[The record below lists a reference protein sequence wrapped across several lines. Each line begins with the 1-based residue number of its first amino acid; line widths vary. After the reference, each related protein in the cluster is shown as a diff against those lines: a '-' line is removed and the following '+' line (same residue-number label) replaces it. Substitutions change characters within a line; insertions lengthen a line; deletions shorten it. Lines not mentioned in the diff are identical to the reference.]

1 MAQFYTKERSVQGA
15 SPQIYDDS
23 QRILTE
29 AENIIESMRAVSS
42 IEEQQN
48 ATLINNL
55 RAHRQRE
62 KELNTRN
69 HQMLMDNMKQVA
81 EAQQRKDQIAL
92 NNKNLKRQEDIA
104 QDQRTMQTLAT
115 LSQAAGKY
123 AGAMVEDGIKQE
135 TEKARLEATTSQ
147 ELNPQ
152 ATAGQAL
159 GLSAHLNED
168 ARVEQAQA
176 TAASLA
182 QKSGKDLNFIQR
194 LFISPDRVQRIRQQV
209 FAGEMA
215 KKIATRGFLE
225 DHIRQNPDETV
236 TFTDPFTQETKTTT
250 LGQVLTRDGIQS
262 SEVLNRI
269 YSEVAHKLMAP
280 FKGEADPILFQEAD
294 ETVRNFINT
303 RSLQFGEK
311 LSRDAILE
319 NEKLRI
325 KDILLADSPEKMA
338 TNVITFTD
346 QAGLSPFTDRGT
358 ALNQVTNDIL
368 PNTPSPINFAEAM
381 GEREFRHMPG
391 IKIKDTPFG
400 RNLLR
405 EAKRLQTQK
414 DTDYIAEQDAIG
426 SKAGNDLFK
435 ASFGNDRLFD
445 IAEYNASYNAVREK
459 EENGTITFEAARK
472 AENILDSKYE
482 TFSDSKLANELIADL
497 SERQELTQESLD
509 SAFQAGH
516 IDRELYDSETKKI
529 KALDKVTLPNG
540 LRYSQKT
547 IRAQAL
553 IIATDAVGRFDV
565 SGLPTH
571 YSATAAADLAADMYL
586 EKFKEYSTEFTP
598 DQAASKAWADIQA
611 KMINREGE
619 FFIDKNDKGRGN
631 IYSRLTV
638 GDHTG
643 ALRVPAKSTNTANQV
658 GLSLRGDGV
667 NFLDDKDWTELDHN
681 MKFYGE
687 QINNGKQIKP
697 TAFDQE
703 VADAAGIPLYEV
715 LNRRFK
721 ALGIN
726 AEAKE
731 GSFDIL
737 KKNVYEI
744 SPELKRVINS
754 PKTWN
759 KLSSVTDRSPNLL
772 PARMGNQSLGF
783 HNATSIARKF
793 QHPNPEIIG
802 ALWSLQT
809 DEGRTQPN
817 LTPAQQI
824 SQLIENNP
832 ELNMFI
838 PYADIA
844 STAPQV
850 AVVMQKHGDS
860 HSTFSGASKSISR
873 LQTVALRQPLPE
885 GALQGLTYADIK
897 EAVFGASGEAVHG
910 TKDVPLVIA
919 SILNRVA
926 DPRYPN
932 TVQEVINEDGQYEAV
947 YEGNSRYMPELETY
961 YSSPQGQQDIADAF
975 NALQGRTD
983 YKGQSQLKNR
993 GEGDVMGDPTGNFFH
1008 YANQTGYGPYTG
1020 EVPTHYQQY
1029 LR

>member
-1 MAQFYTKERSVQGA
+1 MAQFYTKERTVTGA

-69 HQMLMDNMKQVA
+69 HQMLMDNMKQVQ
-81 EAQQRKDQIAL
+81 EVQQRNDQQDAADQAF
-92 NNKNLKRQEDIA
+92 KRKQDIA
-104 QDQRTMQTLAT
+104 QEQRQMETLAT
-115 LSQAAGKY
+115 LSKAAGQF
-123 AGAMVEDGIKQE
+123 AGAMVEEGIKQE
-135 TEKARLEATTSQ
+135 TDKARLEATTSQ

-152 ATAGQAL
+152 ATSAQSL
-159 GLSAHLNED
+159 GVTAQLNED

-176 TAASLA
+176 ATASLA
-182 QKSGKDLNFIQR
+182 QKAGKDLNFIQR
-194 LFISPDRVQRIRQQV
+194 LFISPDRIQRIRQQV

-215 KKIATRGFLE
+215 DRIAKRGFLE

-236 TFTDPFTQETKTTT
+236 TYTDPITQETKTTT
-250 LGQVLTRDGIQS
+250 LGQVLVRDGIQS

-280 FKGEADPILFQEAD
+280 IKGEADPILFQEAD

-311 LSRDAILE
+311 LSRDAIQEHGQLKVQ
-319 NEKLRI
+319 KL
-325 KDILLADSPEKMA
+325 LLADSPEQMA
-338 TNVITFTD
+338 TDVITFTD

-358 ALNQVTNDIL
+358 ALNQVTNNIL
-368 PNTPSPINFAEAM
+368 PNTPSPVAFAEAL

-391 IKIKDTPFG
+391 VKIKDTPFG
-400 RNLLR
+400 KKLQR
-405 EAKRLQTQK
+405 EALRLEQQK
-414 DTDYIAEQDAIG
+414 AADYLSQQNSIG
-426 SKAGNDLFK
+426 TEAGNKLFK
-435 ASFGNDRLFD
+435 ASFGNDQLFD
-445 IAEYNASYNAVREK
+445 AAEYNASYKAVREK

-472 AENILDSKYE
+472 AELVLDSKYDAY
-482 TFSDSKLANELIADL
+482 SDSKLTKELITDL
-497 SERQELTQESLD
+497 SEQQELSQPVLD

-516 IDRELYDSETKKI
+516 INRETYDSETKKL
-529 KALDKVTLPNG
+529 KALDTVKLPNG

-547 IRAQAL
+547 IRSQAL
-553 IIATDAVGRFDV
+553 AIATDKVGRVNVTGQPKHF
-565 SGLPTH
+565 
-571 YSATAAADLAADMYL
+571 SAQAAADLAADMYKQ
-586 EKFKEYSTEFTP
+586 KFNTYAEEFTP
-598 DQAASKAWADIQA
+598 DVAAKKAWADVQGE
-611 KMINREGE
+611 MLREEGM
-619 FFIDKNDKGRGN
+619 FFIDSSDDTRGA
-631 IYSRLTV
+631 IYSRLST

-643 ALRVPAKSTNTANQV
+643 ALKVPTRSNNTANQV
-658 GLSLRGDGV
+658 GLTLRGDGAGL
-667 NFLDDKDWTELDHN
+667 LDVKEWTELDSS
-681 MKFYGE
+681 MPSYAA
-687 QINNGKQIKP
+687 QINSGKQVKA

-721 ALGIN
+721 VLGID

-737 KKNVYEI
+737 RKNVSEI

-783 HNATSIARKF
+783 GNASSIARKF
-793 QHPNPEIIG
+793 GHPNPELIG
-802 ALWSLQT
+802 ALWSVQT

-824 SQLIENNP
+824 SQIIENNP
-832 ELNMFI
+832 KYGMFI

-850 AVVMQKHGDS
+850 AVVMRKYGDS
-860 HSTFSGASKSISR
+860 HSNFSGASKSISR
-873 LQTVALRQPLPE
+873 LQTVALRQEVTGGPIR
-885 GALQGLTYADIK
+885 GLTHNDYRELSRAI
-897 EAVFGASGEAVHG
+897 SGEAKLE
-910 TKDVPLVIA
+910 TDDVYMVAA

-926 DPRYPN
+926 DPRFGN
-932 TVQEVINEDGQYEAV
+932 SIAEVFEAPDQYEAFSKGS
-947 YEGNSRYMPELETY
+947 YKYDSEIAANL
-961 YSSPQGQQDIADAF
+961 SSPEGQKKLAQ
-975 NALQGRTD
+975 ALTLLEGRTD
-983 YKGQSQLKNR
+983 FKGQSQLKNR
-993 GEGDVMGDPTGNFFH
+993 GEGDLMAHPLGNFYH
-1008 YANQTGYGPYTG
+1008 YAGQTGFGPYTG